1 MTARVGLRFRD
12 LDAFGHVY
20 HADYLTFLDELRTS
34 WLGDVLR
41 LDDPGSYVV
50 ARVEIDYVSSLT
62 AADGSVGGAF
72 AVERTGTSSL
82 TLRERL
88 LADDGREV
96 ACTRVVVVLRD
107 RATGASRPLTDRERA
122 ACARSE
128 GEAGSDR
135 ASGK

>member
-1 MTARVGLRFRD
+1 MTGRVELRFRD

-20 HADYLTFLDELRTS
+20 HADYLTFLDELRTAWFS
-34 WLGDVLR
+34 DVLG

-62 AADGSVGGAF
+62 ASDAAVTGSFSVDRVG
-72 AVERTGTSSL
+72 TTSL

-96 ACTRVVVVLRD
+96 AHSRTVVVLRD

-122 ACARSE
+122 ACAR
-128 GEAGSDR
+128 
-135 ASGK
+135 